1 MAQRLQWDRDGAD
14 WPHRGFSRFVEAG
27 GLRWHV
33 QQVPE
38 SPAMRPRC
46 LLIHGTGAS
55 THSWRDLVPL
65 LVRHFDLLAMDL
77 PGHAFTSLPADG
89 IGSTQLSLPG
99 MARALAQ
106 LLALEG
112 FAPDLVVGHS
122 AGAAIGAQMVL
133 DRAIAPRL
141 LVSLNGA
148 LLPLGGL
155 AGRVF
160 SPAARLMALMPGVS
174 SLFAWRAADPQ
185 VLQRLLDS
193 TGSRIDERGR
203 ELYARLAANPGH
215 VEGALG
221 MMANWDLPAFA
232 QALPQLSVPLS
243 LMVGALDATVPPTEA
258 DRVQALLAGRVP
270 VEKVVFEGL
279 GHLAHEERPEAVAD
293 AILSAWARCAPATP
307 HG

>member
-1 MAQRLQWDRDGAD
+1 MAARLQWDRDGAD
-14 WPHRGFSRFVEAG
+14 WPHRRFSRFVEAG

-38 SPAMRPRC
+38 TPSLRPRC
-46 LLIHGTGAS
+46 LLLHGTGAS
-55 THSWRDLVPL
+55 THSWRAMIPL

-77 PGHAFTSLPADG
+77 PGHAFTSLPAGG
-89 IGSTQLSLPG
+89 IGSSQLSLPG
-99 MARALAQ
+99 MAQALAQ
-106 LLALEG
+106 LLDLEG

-122 AGAAIGAQMVL
+122 AGAAIGAQMAL
-133 DRAIAPRL
+133 DRAITPRL
-141 LVSLNGA
+141 LVSINGA

-160 SPAARLMALMPGVS
+160 SPAARLMALLPGVP

-193 TGSRIDERGR
+193 TGSRLDAKGQDF
-203 ELYARLAANPGH
+203 YARLAANPGH

-232 QALPQLSVPLS
+232 QALPGLPVPLS
-243 LMVGALDATVPPTEA
+243 LMVGALDATVPPGEA
-258 DRVQALLAGRVP
+258 DRVQALLAGRVR

-279 GHLAHEERPEAVAD
+279 GHLAHEERPEPVAD
-293 AILSAWARCAPATP
+293 EILAAWARHTPPAQ
-307 HG
+307 G